1 MSPKE
6 KLICFYLTNTVSCAH
21 KQDSLF
27 VGSLFAKYVERKFS
41 FVDPD
46 VLHVSHHSR
55 LRFVSTLFFFLS
67 LILLIL
73 SLNLLISFYFK
84 CLV

>member
-1 MSPKE
+1 M
-6 KLICFYLTNTVSCAH
+6 NTVSCAR
-21 KQDSLF
+21 KQ
-27 VGSLFAKYVERKFS
+27 GSLFAGSLIAKYVERKFS

-46 VLHVSHHSR
+46 ILHFLHHSR

-73 SLNLLISFYFK
+73 SLNLLISFYCK
-84 CLV
+84 CLSGLRQGKIKPFLI